1 MRIPP
6 HLAWLFW
13 ASPYLNAF
21 HIPLYLQGIEGNQA
35 LLQVLVP
42 RNKHVDVPPNGIF
55 FLTLRAKDAKK
66 FPKSA
71 RLGEAHKVYA
81 FDLFSFV
88 NLEKELKLSHS
99 RAVVIKWSDL
109 HGHPMMKIISVVP
122 AAVKNAFYDLG
133 KTEEQIGPIDASIVA
148 NQGPNAE
155 YAKGSVYFRF
165 SQYHSSFPDWAY
177 DLLIKAFPRPVVKHP
192 VVSINC
198 DKIEKMELPTF
209 LFTIGNTYFA
219 QLTKDNYF
227 VPKGPGNMCYLAAQ
241 LRTGNDWII
250 GAALSRT
257 IQTVFA
263 ISSKSGNLGIHFII
277 PPSMDT
283 KITSTL
289 AVTV

>member
-42 RNKHVDVPPNGIF
+42 RNKHVDVPPNDKF
-55 FLTLRAKDAKK
+55 FLTLCAKDARKL
-66 FPKSA
+66 PNSA
-71 RLGEAHKVYA
+71 RQGEEHELYA

-88 NLEKELKLSHS
+88 NLEKELQLSDS

-109 HGHPMMKIISVVP
+109 HGHPIMEIIYLDP
-122 AAVKNAFYDLG
+122 ADVETAFYDLG
-133 KTEEQIGPIDASIVA
+133 KTEEQIGPINAIIVS
-148 NQGPNAE
+148 NPGSNDE
-155 YAKGSVYFRF
+155 YAEGSVYFNF
-165 SQYHSSFPDWAY
+165 SQFHSYFPDWAY
-177 DLLIKAFPRPVVKHP
+177 DLLIKAFPGPVVKHP
-192 VVSINC
+192 IVSINC
-198 DKIEKMELPTF
+198 DKIKEMKLPTF
-209 LFTIGNTYFA
+209 LFTVGYTYFA

-227 VPKGPGNMCYLAAQ
+227 VPKGPGNMCYLAVQ
-241 LRTGNDWII
+241 LRSGSDWII

-263 ISSKSGNLGIHFII
+263 ISSKSRNLGIHFII
-277 PPSMDT
+277 PPSMEH
-283 KITSTL
+283 
-289 AVTV
+289 